1 MDAQEQLNRKY
12 TNSSIYTSAFY
23 ADPDDALDNRAK
35 LFEGLK
41 SFTMNQHEDSPFCLQ
56 VMSTNS
62 EINVMPLGLLD
73 LEELKNYEQEQ
84 RRAKGLFQAG
94 DEIPLVVK
102 YIPHVK
108 DEEVK
113 QTVVTTT
120 QELFADFNT
129 AFPKVWAAVNDYL
142 RDNQALL
149 NAIEADLVADFADVY
164 REYQANFTQMSASER
179 QKALG
184 FELKDEELDHF
195 ARYMADM
202 HEVQAVI
209 FSAAG
214 FVKKELVGE
223 NTFQEVM
230 NDNIRRSTFFWVLD
244 NTFYEVLYYFL
255 THYGQENAKLAKHL
269 RHQKATLIS
278 NMRNDAFERAQKELS
293 AVDTTTDFEKYF
305 TDVYIP
311 VAEQLAAEVD
321 KFNGGTK

>member
-1 MDAQEQLNRKY
+1 M
-12 TNSSIYTSAFY
+12 T
-23 ADPDDALDNRAK
+23 
-35 LFEGLK
+35 K
-41 SFTMNQHEDSPFCLQ
+41 SPGGQIH
-56 VMSTNS
+56 
-62 EINVMPLGLLD
+62 
-73 LEELKNYEQEQ
+73 
-84 RRAKGLFQAG
+84 
-94 DEIPLVVK
+94 
-102 YIPHVK
+102 PHVK

-129 AFPKVWAAVNDYL
+129 AFPKIWAAVNDYL

-195 ARYMADM
+195 ARFMADM

-255 THYGQENAKLAKHL
+255 THYGRKTPSWLSTY
-269 RHQKATLIS
+269 ATKRRPSFPTCATTPS
-278 NMRNDAFERAQKELS
+278 NGPKRAQRR
-293 AVDTTTDFEKYF
+293 
-305 TDVYIP
+305 
-311 VAEQLAAEVD
+311 
-321 KFNGGTK
+321 